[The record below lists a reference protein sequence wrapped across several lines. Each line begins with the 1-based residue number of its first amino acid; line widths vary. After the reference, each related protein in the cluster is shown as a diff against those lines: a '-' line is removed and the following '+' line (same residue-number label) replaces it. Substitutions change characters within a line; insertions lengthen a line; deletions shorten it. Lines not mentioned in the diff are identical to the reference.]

1 MGPSG
6 SGKTT
11 LLNALATRPTGAAS
25 TSGTTLLNGSPAPQ
39 TTLRALSRFVEQDDA
54 LTGALTVRETM
65 DFASRLSPSRT
76 YHSGRG
82 ERIEELIEAFGLRE
96 QADALVGTPLRKGI
110 SGGQKRRLGV
120 ASQLVT
126 GPRVLFLDEPT
137 SGLDSVAGWEVVRF
151 LRGVAKREGVSC
163 FFFVACCR
171 RGWADEPGGQLIV
184 VLSIH
189 QPSTATFNL
198 FDKLLLMSQGKTHY
212 FGGVEGVAAHYE
224 ALGYQMPVHVNPAEF
239 VLEMVNTDFAV
250 DRESAL
256 RRLGDM
262 QLAWTAS
269 GRAGELDAAVAA
281 VEEKAAGAVEL
292 ETTDRKRSLPS
303 LVLTL
308 LHRSFVKSYRDVV
321 VYGIR
326 LAMYL
331 GEHCPCT
338 SRGEGVDLLTWDN
351 RAGCHDGH
359 RLAEAG
365 RLAGVHHPVHQ
376 RHLLVCRP
384 LPPCCW
390 VIC

>member
-25 TSGTTLLNGSPAPQ
+25 TSGTTLLNGSPVPQ

-163 FFFVACCR
+163 FFFFSFAACLLSFCVGW
-171 RGWADEPGGQLIV
+171 GWADEP
-184 VLSIH
+184 
-189 QPSTATFNL
+189 
-198 FDKLLLMSQGKTHY
+198 
-212 FGGVEGVAAHYE
+212 
-224 ALGYQMPVHVNPAEF
+224 
-239 VLEMVNTDFAV
+239 
-250 DRESAL
+250 
-256 RRLGDM
+256 
-262 QLAWTAS
+262 
-269 GRAGELDAAVAA
+269 
-281 VEEKAAGAVEL
+281 
-292 ETTDRKRSLPS
+292 
-303 LVLTL
+303 
-308 LHRSFVKSYRDVV
+308 
-321 VYGIR
+321 
-326 LAMYL
+326 
-331 GEHCPCT
+331 
-338 SRGEGVDLLTWDN
+338 RGS
-351 RAGCHDGH
+351 
-359 RLAEAG
+359 
-365 RLAGVHHPVHQ
+365 
-376 RHLLVCRP
+376 
-384 LPPCCW
+384 
-390 VIC
+390 